1 MPARCE
7 YESGRPEYP
16 TALLADLPAA
26 ETIIDLGAGTG
37 KFTALLALTGKR
49 IIAVEPIAEMAE
61 RIGANRLPGVEVRIG
76 TAEAIPAPDRS
87 AGLVCCATAFHWF
100 AYAASTREILR
111 VLTDT
116 GTLALIWNVR
126 DDRVPW
132 VKAFSEVLDAY
143 AGPTARQCTDKWRAI
158 FDDARFR
165 HVASQSY
172 PFAQPM
178 NREGVINRALSTSFI
193 AALPQGEQAR
203 VRERIAAVIDSEPS
217 LTDPISFPYVTEFYL
232 FAVQH

>member
-1 MPARCE
+1 MARDAVR
-7 YESGRPEYP
+7 GRSCQEGE
-16 TALLADLPAA
+16 APAA
-26 ETIIDLGAGTG
+26 EEALGNAARL
-37 KFTALLALTGKR
+37 FDIVRAQSALL
-49 IIAVEPIAEMAE
+49 P
-61 RIGANRLPGVEVRIG
+61 
-76 TAEAIPAPDRS
+76 
-87 AGLVCCATAFHWF
+87 
-100 AYAASTREILR
+100 
-111 VLTDT
+111 
-116 GTLALIWNVR
+116 